1 LDSPPARPPSC
12 IPPLPGP
19 KHYQSPVFN
28 GNANTTAQNVEDMYA
43 KVSRYFPSLIFLKE
57 KIIDS
62 FSAMKKYFKNKMFL
76 SLSCICSICGIM
88 PKSHKNLERLQIRL
102 KHMYLK
108 IIGQILLSISV
119 YVPTYLDTLPN

>member
-1 LDSPPARPPSC
+1 MTWVFTVTSLLILTNMINFIFFQETNGNLFDGPIDLPSLDSPPARPPSC

-57 KIIDS
+57 KKGFIFKS
-62 FSAMKKYFKNKMFL
+62 KKKL
-76 SLSCICSICGIM
+76 
-88 PKSHKNLERLQIRL
+88 L
-102 KHMYLK
+102 KK
-108 IIGQILLSISV
+108 
-119 YVPTYLDTLPN
+119 

>member
-1 LDSPPARPPSC
+1 MKSPGLKCPSTFLHTFNTYYYDKFYIFQETNGNLFDGPIDLPSLDSPPARPPSC

-57 KIIDS
+57 KKGFI
-62 FSAMKKYFKNKMFL
+62 FKYKKNFKKKIL
-76 SLSCICSICGIM
+76 SLRGF
-88 PKSHKNLERLQIRL
+88 L
-102 KHMYLK
+102 
-108 IIGQILLSISV
+108 
-119 YVPTYLDTLPN
+119 